1 MESITREL
9 VKELGIS
16 DESVLSGIEYAQ
28 KCVDLYNEALRAMG
42 EVPSEPTTRTIKAS
56 EIKYMP
62 TRETEFKY
70 EQVSGHNWI
79 SP

>member
-1 MESITREL
+1 METMTREL
-9 VKELGIS
+9 VKELGVS

-42 EVPSEPTTRTIKAS
+42 VVPSEPTPRTIEAS
-56 EIKYMP
+56 EIKYAP
-62 TRETEFKY
+62 PGETEFKY
-70 EQVSGHNWI
+70 EQVSGRDWI